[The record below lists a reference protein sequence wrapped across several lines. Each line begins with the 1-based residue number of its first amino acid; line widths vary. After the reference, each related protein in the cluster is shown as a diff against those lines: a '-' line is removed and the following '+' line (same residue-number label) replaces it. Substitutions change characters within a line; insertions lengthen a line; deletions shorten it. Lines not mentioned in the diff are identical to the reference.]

1 MRVPARVLLA
11 LIRLYRAFS
20 AGTTPRCRFLPTC
33 STYAVEAIGRHGA
46 ARGTWY
52 SVRRLAKCHPLGPFG
67 YDPVPPPSASPS
79 KSSVRGKHRL
89 ANSLFEG

>member
-1 MRVPARVLLA
+1 MRISARVLLA

-33 STYAVEAIGRHGA
+33 STYAVEAIGTHGA

-67 YDPVPPPSASPS
+67 YDPVPPPSASSS
-79 KSSVRGKHRL
+79 KSLARGERQL
-89 ANSLFEG
+89 ANSLLEE